1 MSRFIYPLC
10 SQNYCFSLSRLVLKR
25 NKTHDRE
32 IALWHARMRY
42 KFRRKYEEGPGVKLS
57 LRLPERL
64 GSGDDNEQRTY
75 TRYLSVII
83 IPAKESFGMPQPAV
97 ALSITNMM
105 NLHYFF
111 AFSPFLFFLS
121 SVPCL
126 VVLPIGPFMC
136 LPRGIFYFCLRRL
149 VLNKTHD
156 REIALWNARMRIYF
170 DAKWRDH
177 DWWK

>member
-75 TRYLSVII
+75 TLYFYGMNDSSHRIACRNLLWHSPFPTWWTHDFFLSR
-83 IPAKESFGMPQPAV
+83 
-97 ALSITNMM
+97 
-105 NLHYFF
+105 
-111 AFSPFLFFLS
+111 SPFLFFS
-121 SVPCL
+121 SRVGLPCGVAYRPL
-126 VVLPIGPFMC
+126 HVLASELFIIFVSVDLCWTKRMTGKSRCEM
-136 LPRGIFYFCLRRL
+136 RGCVYIS
-149 VLNKTHD
+149 TQ
-156 REIALWNARMRIYF
+156 M
-170 DAKWRDH
+170 
-177 DWWK
+177 